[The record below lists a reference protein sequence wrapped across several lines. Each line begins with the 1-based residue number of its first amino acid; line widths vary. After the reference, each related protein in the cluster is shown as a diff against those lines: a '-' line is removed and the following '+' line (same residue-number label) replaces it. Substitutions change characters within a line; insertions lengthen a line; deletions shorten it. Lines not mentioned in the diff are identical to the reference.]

1 MKLSKALALIVLLL
15 GVDQYTKWL
24 VSQNIPPWKVI
35 KLTSFLNLVNVRNR
49 GMVFGF
55 LSDARSPL
63 IFWTITL
70 VSLGAALFVVYLF
83 FKEKEKLPR
92 VALSLIIAGAGGNLM
107 NRFLQGSV
115 LDFID
120 LHWGKY
126 HWPVFN
132 FADACIT
139 VGSVT
144 LIIYLLIKGGED
156 VSDTG

>member
-1 MKLSKALALIVLLL
+1 MKLSKALALIALLV
-15 GVDQYTKWL
+15 GGDQYTKWL

-35 KLTSFLNLVNVRNR
+35 RLTSFLSLVNVRNR

-55 LSDARSPL
+55 LSDARNPL
-63 IFWTITL
+63 IFWVITL
-70 VSLGAALFVVYLF
+70 ISLGAALFVLYLF
-83 FKEKEKLPR
+83 FKERERLPR
-92 VALSLIIAGAGGNLM
+92 MALSLIIAGAGGNLM

-120 LHWGKY
+120 LHWEKY

-139 VGSVT
+139 VGSLT
-144 LIIYLLIKGGED
+144 LVIYLLFKGGED
-156 VSDTG
+156 VSHID

>member
-1 MKLSKALALIVLLL
+1 MRLSRALMLILLLL
-15 GVDQYTKWL
+15 GVDQYSKWL
-24 VSQNIPPWKVI
+24 VSQHIPPWRVV

-55 LSDARSPL
+55 LSDSRNPVV
-63 IFWTITL
+63 FWIITL
-70 VSLGAALFVVYLF
+70 ASLAAAVFVLYLF
-83 FKEKEKLPR
+83 FREKSR
-92 VALSLIIAGAGGNLM
+92 VARFSLSLIIAGALGNLL
-107 NRFLQGSV
+107 NRFTQGSV

-139 VGSVT
+139 VGSAVF
-144 LIIYLLIKGGED
+144 IVYLLLKGGED
-156 VSDTG
+156 VSHTG